1 MTVEYPEMRLEVISA
16 LRSLADP
23 AHQRSRWGV
32 WEEGVSYYDDL
43 DLCVHVLYDD
53 CEVLPDPRRA
63 LGAVLRPADVPSLQA
78 LYVVLDPLLTRLG
91 DRPDADYMAEPAWP
105 AVVQAAQLALRELEE
120 SDAQAGAGS
129 LGREDGTQGS

>member
-1 MTVEYPEMRLEVISA
+1 MGRG
-16 LRSLADP
+16 R
-23 AHQRSRWGV
+23 H
-32 WEEGVSYYDDL
+32 YYDDL

-105 AVVQAAQLALRELEE
+105 AVVQAAQAALREPRGVRRSGGGGLAR
-120 SDAQAGAGS
+120 S
-129 LGREDGTQGS
+129 